1 LNGLKLVFSI
11 GICQLAG
18 VVGAVFTQRSVST
31 WFATLQKPWFAPPN
45 WVFAPVWITLYF
57 LMGLSLYLLLL
68 ENFGEKRVKQGILVF
83 GLQLTVNAG
92 WSFFFF
98 GLQNTFLG
106 FIVITLLLGLI
117 VLTIALLQQIN
128 RWSAYLLLPYLLWI
142 GFATVV
148 SFYIWRLNP

>member
-1 LNGLKLVFSI
+1 
-11 GICQLAG
+11 
-18 VVGAVFTQRSVST
+18 
-31 WFATLQKPWFAPPN
+31 
-45 WVFAPVWITLYF
+45 
-57 LMGLSLYLLLL
+57 MGLSLYLLLL

-117 VLTIALLQQIN
+117 VLTIALLQRIN
-128 RWSAYLLLPYLLWI
+128 RWSAYLLLPYLFWI

-148 SFYIWRLNP
+148 SFYIWRMNP